1 MNKKQ
6 KNMLYCIIVAI
17 LCIIGLEL
25 LPIGGTIKFV
35 LYMVPYFIVGY
46 DILKNKS
53 KENDKKY
60 LKIIEEKNKKIKE
73 LERELS
79 TYKSKQVDMFE
90 V

>member
-1 MNKKQ
+1 MNYKYLSIEESKKLANYD
-6 KNMLYCIIVAI
+6 KLEAERDMYKSDNYI
-17 LCIIGLEL
+17 LR
-25 LPIGGTIKFV
+25 
-35 LYMVPYFIVGY
+35 
-46 DILKNKS
+46 NKS

-60 LKIIEEKNKKIKE
+60 LKIIEEKNKRIKE

>member
-1 MNKKQ
+1 MNQEYISLENTKKIANYD
-6 KNMLYCIIVAI
+6 KLLAENTMLKSDNY
-17 LCIIGLEL
+17 
-25 LPIGGTIKFV
+25 
-35 LYMVPYFIVGY
+35 
-46 DILKNKS
+46 ILKNKS

-90 V
+90 AQK

>member
-1 MNKKQ
+1 MSQEYLSIENAKKIANYD
-6 KNMLYCIIVAI
+6 KLIAENTMLKSDNY
-17 LCIIGLEL
+17 
-25 LPIGGTIKFV
+25 
-35 LYMVPYFIVGY
+35 
-46 DILKNKS
+46 ILKNKS

-90 V
+90 AQK

>member
-1 MNKKQ
+1 MNQEYISLENAKKIANYD
-6 KNMLYCIIVAI
+6 KLLAENTMLKSDNY
-17 LCIIGLEL
+17 
-25 LPIGGTIKFV
+25 
-35 LYMVPYFIVGY
+35 
-46 DILKNKS
+46 ILKNKS

-90 V
+90 AQK